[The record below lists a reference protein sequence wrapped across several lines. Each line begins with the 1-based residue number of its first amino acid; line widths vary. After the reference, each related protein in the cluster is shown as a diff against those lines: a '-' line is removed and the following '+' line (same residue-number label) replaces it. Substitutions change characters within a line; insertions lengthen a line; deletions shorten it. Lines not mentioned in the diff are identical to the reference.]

1 MKESTK
7 YDQRDKLPPNPSF
20 VNKDLLDHGFPL
32 PLCIVGGCLHA
43 TIAES
48 VAQLW
53 PKDPLQRKFACPWSR
68 ESPRLSMHPFLFN
81 NMLVSVSFTW

>member
-48 VAQLW
+48 VAQL
-53 PKDPLQRKFACPWSR
+53 
-68 ESPRLSMHPFLFN
+68 
-81 NMLVSVSFTW
+81 